1 MTRPSKG
8 ASALAKFLTYA
19 LGSRPDEFGL
29 VADSRG
35 FVPIKELVKALR
47 VEEGWRHLREAHLKE
62 VALTVVPCPVEMEA
76 GLIRAS
82 ARERLPRKRIPE
94 ALPKLLYIAVRTR
107 AYPTVSERGLQ
118 SGSRPHLI
126 LSSSRDMALKL
137 GHRIDTEPVLLT
149 VNVAQS
155 LGSGTDYKQYGELLY
170 LADAIPA
177 ATFSGPPLPKEKPPA
192 NKPQKPQPAPRN
204 PNPGSYFP
212 EFHGDAET
220 SRSGQPKGGKGRKKG
235 ADWKKA
241 RKMERKHKA
250 RQQRH

>member
-1 MTRPSKG
+1 VTRPSKG

-19 LGSRPDEFGL
+19 LGRRPDEFGL

-47 VEEGWRHLREAHLKE
+47 SEDGWRHLREAHLKE
-62 VALTVVPCPVEMEA
+62 VVLTVVPCPVEMQE

-82 ARERLPRKRIPE
+82 SRERLPRERIPE
-94 ALPKLLYIAVRTR
+94 ALPKLLYIAVRNR
-107 AYPTVSERGLQ
+107 AYPTVSEKGMK
-118 SGSRPHLI
+118 SGSRPHLV
-126 LSSSRDMALKL
+126 LSSDPGMALKL
-137 GHRIDTEPVLLT
+137 GSRIDADPVLLT

-155 LGSGTDYKQYGELLY
+155 LDSGADYKQYGESLY

-192 NKPQKPQPAPRN
+192 NKPQNPQPAPRN

-212 EFHGDAET
+212 EFDGDAEA
-220 SRSGQPKGGKGRKKG
+220 SRFGKSKGGKRRKKG